1 MRRSYVD
8 PGGMIDDENPLAP
21 PVPRALLIRLDW
33 RPPKRHLAQT
43 SRAREAHR
51 ASGQSMG
58 FLYLRTTGFL
68 YMIITA
74 LLFASIGLLS
84 FASAH

>member
-1 MRRSYVD
+1 MTLIVMRGSYVE
-8 PGGMIDDENPLAP
+8 PGGVVDENPLEP
-21 PVPRALLIRLDW
+21 PSG
-33 RPPKRHLAQT
+33 T
-43 SRAREAHR
+43 FEAHR
-51 ASGQSMG
+51 ALRSESMG

-74 LLFASIGLLS
+74 LLFAAIGLLS

>member
-1 MRRSYVD
+1 MKT
-8 PGGMIDDENPLAP
+8 PLES
-21 PVPRALLIRLDW
+21 
-33 RPPKRHLAQT
+33 T
-43 SRAREAHR
+43 SGTFEAHCALR
-51 ASGQSMG
+51 SESIG